1 MPVPGSK
8 YPQGDKSV
16 KYVLL
21 IYQPEGYD
29 PAALSEEQY
38 KDVAAGYAAVNATP
52 KVRSG
57 LPLGFA
63 EDAITVRVRD
73 GETVSSPGP
82 YVKHPGGTLGGYVE
96 FEAESDEEAIALASK
111 IPAVAQG
118 GAVEIRPSKV
128 YW

>member
-1 MPVPGSK
+1 
-8 YPQGDKSV
+8 V

-29 PAALSEEQY
+29 PAALSEEEY
-38 KDVAAGYAAVNATP
+38 KDAAAGYAAINATP
-52 KVRSG
+52 NVRSG
-57 LPLGFA
+57 WPLGFA
-63 EDAITVRVRD
+63 RDAITVRARD
-73 GETVSSPGP
+73 GQTVSSLGP
-82 YVKHPGGTLGGYVE
+82 YVEQPGGTVGGYVE
-96 FEAESDEEAIALASK
+96 FEAENDEEAIALASK

>member
-1 MPVPGSK
+1 
-8 YPQGDKSV
+8 V

-29 PAALSEEQY
+29 PGALSEDQY
-38 KDVAAGYAAVNATP
+38 KEVAAAYAAINATP
-52 KVRSG
+52 NVRSG

-63 EDAITVRVRD
+63 RDAITVRVRD
-73 GETVSSPGP
+73 GQMVSSPGP
-82 YVKHPGGTLGGYVE
+82 YVEQPGGTLGGYVE
-96 FEAESDEEAIALASK
+96 FEAENDEEAVALASK
-111 IPAVAQG
+111 IPAVVQG

>member
-1 MPVPGSK
+1 M
-8 YPQGDKSV
+8 

-29 PAALSEEQY
+29 PATLSEDEY
-38 KDVAAGYAAVNATP
+38 KEVAAGYAAINATP
-52 KVRSG
+52 NVRPG

-63 EDAITVRVRD
+63 RDAITVRARD
-73 GETVSSPGP
+73 GQTASSIGP
-82 YVKHPGGTLGGYVE
+82 YVEQLGGALGGYLE
-96 FEAESDEEAIALASK
+96 FEAENDEEAVELALK

-118 GAVEIRPSKV
+118 GAVEIRPSRV